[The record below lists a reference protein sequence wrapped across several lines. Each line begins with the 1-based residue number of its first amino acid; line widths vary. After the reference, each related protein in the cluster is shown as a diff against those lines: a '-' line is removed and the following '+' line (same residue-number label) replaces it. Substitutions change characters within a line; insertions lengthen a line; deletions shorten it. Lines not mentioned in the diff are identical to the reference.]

1 MINIYNLFFRYVWMH
16 GVNRYDVVAPPI
28 TPSSL
33 SSRMQLNSAC
43 DDMQKNSYD
52 VKEDENTKKPDND
65 TAIYNHVEQHGDFY
79 SGLLSMTDQF
89 NDHTI
94 CEGVYESILLQVLPD
109 LFLEVIN
116 ASEDLEEPR
125 GQRRRRAATP
135 NEVLDE
141 LMHPHMVSVPMTQ
154 LDTEEVLIAE
164 LKKCNQEKGARV
176 ITLDIAGTIFYMS
189 LMHYKGENMSAQL
202 YNDIKQRRIEFVD
215 FTRRS
220 DEKLLYLW
228 DSRQAIVLSLLNDDN
243 IFNNRLFIAM
253 TNLYLPLGDAT
264 GTIQQDF
271 VLLDI
276 LIRMDAH
283 TGIDAL
289 VGVIATGEV
298 ILWKYSKEHLRFLFC
313 DFQSPLQ
320 RGEDFWIA
328 KRDEFYNVRGLYYE
342 SVRKI
347 PRDPDISNLNRIYNI
362 DKEYI
367 KSYPR
372 VYVGKGCVAKQREN
386 FEKWLLLPGRNKSSD
401 EETERLIRTL
411 NRAKDSHSKK
421 TTEAEIKAAAAKD
434 TDNIRKQQYAQRVE
448 SRKQSAAT
456 KAAEEAAAAAKAAVD
471 AARKDT
477 EKTTSAQGKPLS
489 AISRKAPVILQ
500 LSDDDEPT
508 TADNVKTAAVGN
520 KRSSKTRIS
529 EEDKSSNQTG
539 VGLVRVVS
547 SSQQASTAVP
557 GQVLTIVI
565 DSSSSTSSSSS
576 STAQASAAAAEKHTR
591 DLMDTFK
598 ITQTQLAIQ
607 REKELEQIKQEHH
620 AFMLKKERENLALQA
635 QMHEV
640 RTLAAQRKLD
650 VENQRNQLDHD
661 QESRFYTQMKREADK
676 NSHNVA
682 MSRESASADLDIQ
695 RSQFQM
701 RKEIQ
706 EWEDRRSANQAQDW
720 RRNVERDSQM
730 AWQRQ
735 DALRR
740 ENAHTS
746 WYSAELQYS
755 HNRQQSINNQE
766 GVKKRKRRED
776 DDEGD
781 NDEEGGEGD
790 RSDDEEDASNKYI
803 AAPFKLNSAR
813 K

>member
-1 MINIYNLFFRYVWMH
+1 MH
-16 GVNRYDVVAPPI
+16 GTNRNDAVVAP
-28 TPSSL
+28 TAALSL
-33 SSRMQLNSAC
+33 STLQMQTTRK
-43 DDMQKNSYD
+43 DDVND
-52 VKEDENTKKPDND
+52 IDKEEPDA
-65 TAIYNHVEQHGDFY
+65 AIVMYNHDNEQQRTFFSED
-79 SGLLSMTDQF
+79 LLSRSDQLTDPSF
-89 NDHTI
+89 CVD
-94 CEGVYESILLQVLPD
+94 VYESILLEVVPD
-109 LFLEVIN
+109 MCLEIID
-116 ASEDLEEPR
+116 AGAILDEIRSQSR
-125 GQRRRRAATP
+125 ARAANR
-135 NEVLDE
+135 NEVLEE
-141 LMHPHMVSVPMTQ
+141 LQHPNVVSVPMTQ
-154 LDTEEVLIAE
+154 LDAEEALITEM
-164 LKKCNQEKGARV
+164 KKCNQEKGAKV

-189 LMHYKGENMSAQL
+189 LMHYKGDNMSAQL
-202 YNDIKQRRIEFVD
+202 YNDIKQKRIEFLD

-220 DEKLLYLW
+220 EEKLLYLW

-243 IFNNRLFIAM
+243 VFNNRLFIAM
-253 TNLYLPLGDAT
+253 TNLYLPLGDAA

-298 ILWKYSKEHLRFLFC
+298 KLWKYSKEHLRFLYS
-313 DFQSPLQ
+313 DFQSPLK
-320 RGEDFWIA
+320 RGEEFWIA
-328 KRDEFYNVRGLYYE
+328 KRDEFYNERGLYYE
-342 SVRKI
+342 TARKI
-347 PRDPDISNLNRIYNI
+347 PRDLDISNLNRIYNI
-362 DKEYI
+362 NKDYI

-372 VYVGKGCVAKQREN
+372 VYVGKGAVAKQREN

-401 EETERLIRTL
+401 EETERLIRL
-411 NRAKDSHSKK
+411 LSRAKDSHSKHVADAANK
-421 TTEAEIKAAAAKD
+421 MAAEKSAD
-434 TDNIRKQQYAQRVE
+434 ELRKQQYAQRAE
-448 SRKQSAAT
+448 TRKQNTAT
-456 KAAEEAAAAAKAAVD
+456 KAAEAASAAAKAAVN
-471 AARKDT
+471 AARNTVK
-477 EKTTSAQGKPLS
+477 EGVQGKVAS
-489 AISRKAPVILQ
+489 APSRKGSVSML
-500 LSDDDEPT
+500 LSDDEPT
-508 TADNVKTAAVGN
+508 TVDNNSKPAAGGGN
-520 KRSSKTRIS
+520 RRSKASG
-529 EEDKSSNQTG
+529 EDNTNQLG
-539 VGLVRVVS
+539 VGSVRVVS
-547 SSQQASTAVP
+547 SGQQSSVVVP

-565 DSSSSTSSSSS
+565 DSSNSTSSSSS
-576 STAQASAAAAEKHTR
+576 STAQASAAAAEKHSR
-591 DLMDTFK
+591 DLMDNFK

-620 AFMLKKERENLALQA
+620 AFMLKKERETLALQA

-640 RTLAAQRKLD
+640 RTLAAQRKID
-650 VENQRNQLDHD
+650 VENQRNNLQHD
-661 QESRFYTQMKREADK
+661 QESRFYTQLKREADK

-746 WYSAELQYS
+746 WYSTELEYS
-755 HNRQQSINNQE
+755 HNNRQQSIKAGKDQRQDRSQGSRE
-766 GVKKRKRRED
+766 GVKKRKRRGDAD
-776 DDEGD
+776 DGD
-781 NDEEGGEGD
+781 NDEEGDEGD
-790 RSDDEEDASNKYI
+790 HSDDEDDASNKYI